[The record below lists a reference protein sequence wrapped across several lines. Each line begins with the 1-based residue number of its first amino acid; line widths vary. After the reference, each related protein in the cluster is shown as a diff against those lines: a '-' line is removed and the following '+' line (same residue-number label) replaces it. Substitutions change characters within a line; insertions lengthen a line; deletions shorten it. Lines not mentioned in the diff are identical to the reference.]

1 MTGLAGAVVWAVV
14 PFVPEAPFR
23 LYAGEDRAPV
33 EVEEPG
39 RLIAAARKGS
49 DSEFTFLVPG
59 KARPVLVVSDRA
71 DARLGELLALR
82 LLRFG
87 ALTPREREIVRSSEE
102 PGLYHLD
109 PDRFALPEENAAIV
123 AALVRVHRS
132 AIDPQPVGR
141 LGDDE
146 LRVVHERVATYYGL
160 DLRQLVRQE
169 LQRLAEAQRRAAG
182 SSPDL

>member
-1 MTGLAGAVVWAVV
+1 MGLAGAVVWAVV

-23 LYAGEDRAPV
+23 LYAGDRPPV
-33 EVEEPG
+33 EVDEPG
-39 RLIAAARKGS
+39 KLIAAARRGS

-71 DARLGELLALR
+71 DERLEEVLALR
-82 LLRFG
+82 LVRLG
-87 ALTPREREIVRSSEE
+87 GLTAREREIVRSGED

-109 PDRFALPEENAAIV
+109 PDRFALPEENAAII

-146 LRVVHERVATYYGL
+146 LRVIHERLATHYGL
-160 DLRQLVRQE
+160 DLRRLVRGE
-169 LQRLAEAQRRAAG
+169 LERLAAAQRRRG
-182 SSPDL
+182 G